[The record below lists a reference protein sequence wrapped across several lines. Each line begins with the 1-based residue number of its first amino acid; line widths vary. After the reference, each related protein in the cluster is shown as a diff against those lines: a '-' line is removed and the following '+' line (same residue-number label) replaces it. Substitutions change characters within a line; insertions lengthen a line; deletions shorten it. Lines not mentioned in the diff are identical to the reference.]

1 MHLVCVKCDGVFRC
15 SFSKSKRN
23 AGCTQVSCLLSITDS
38 RKMPKVLIITSRF
51 SNSFFSVVTYELELS
66 ITGSSD
72 ILVFELRFS
81 IEKY

>member
-1 MHLVCVKCDGVFRC
+1 MHLVCVKYDEVIRR

-38 RKMPKVLIITSRF
+38 RKMPKVLIITSFF

-72 ILVFELRFS
+72 IPVFELRYS
-81 IEKY
+81 MEKY